1 MPDDL
6 KPGDIARTPSGCIVR
21 IEAIHPPSE
30 SNWPYHECQIAS
42 VRYIDGS
49 AYNYPNG
56 ASGYYRLDELRR
68 LPKPS
73 VVKLTYF
80 DLRQVVARVNREP
93 VRVDPSKLGWSRWC
107 AIGRTVSY
115 HEKWAEAVAAALA
128 MCDARIEPSGGVLL

>member
-6 KPGDIARTPSGCIVR
+6 KPGDIARTPSGCIVQ
-21 IEAIHPPSE
+21 IEAI
-30 SNWPYHECQIAS
+30 Q
-42 VRYIDGS
+42 
-49 AYNYPNG
+49 
-56 ASGYYRLDELRR
+56 
-68 LPKPS
+68 PKPS